1 MTIEDYFE
9 QPCWVIDP
17 LPRQVPADS
26 RGKYFAVEQY
36 LLRGPH
42 REALAHRVVRFL
54 LKLYCYQPLRLFW
67 PDTEQTLEAPS
78 PEELADRVF
87 TCLTGRRPAALLV
100 LLPEAEALLTMDED
114 DLNLTL
120 YHPSAEL
127 LELIRPL
134 AMSEGLFLWQPR
146 EAR

>member
-54 LKLYCYQPLRLFW
+54 LKLYCYQPLSLFW
-67 PDTEQTLEAPS
+67 PDTEQRLEAPS

-87 TCLTGRRPAALLV
+87 TCLTGRRPAADRKRSARRRYGNSKDDG
-100 LLPEAEALLTMDED
+100 PEGHRGIIGGRED
-114 DLNLTL
+114 GNIT
-120 YHPSAEL
+120 
-127 LELIRPL
+127 
-134 AMSEGLFLWQPR
+134 
-146 EAR
+146 